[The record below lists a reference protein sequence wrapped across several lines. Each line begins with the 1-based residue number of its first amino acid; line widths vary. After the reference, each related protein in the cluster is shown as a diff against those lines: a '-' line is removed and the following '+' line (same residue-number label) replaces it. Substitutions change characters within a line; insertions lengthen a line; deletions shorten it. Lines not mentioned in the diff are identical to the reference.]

1 MTELLPCPFCGVR
14 LDWHDEDGGFAVHPL
29 NGCRESGHQLEDA
42 WEQDAWNRRAAPEA
56 PSDAWRPTHLHYKG
70 DEYQKLFDALHTET
84 CEQMTIYRSKA
95 GQVYARPKTMF
106 EQRLADGRLR
116 FEPLRPDGQT
126 GGK

>member
-1 MTELLPCPFCGVR
+1 MRWKLVPVEPTEEMLSASAAIPCCFTPGR
-14 LDWHDEDGGFAVHPL
+14 EYDAAVYRAMLSAAP
-29 NGCRESGHQLEDA
+29 
-42 WEQDAWNRRAAPEA
+42 AAPEA